1 MKKILKFIGILAVF
15 SCITGWVFYADH
27 FAIDKTN
34 RYRPLANGWVS
45 YHAAMYL
52 REEGNFINKVRT
64 AISDDLI
71 HGRFRPAFTFYVS
84 SPYALSPIIHKRS
97 VSSEGRSYDRLVNG
111 DLRLF
116 SYILLGSIALSFLFM
131 SLLIYSYTKEVVFSF
146 IPVCFIPL
154 SPSLTENLLQNYIDS
169 QEIPLVL
176 WLSVWMCFLLLAV
189 KTEKKWRMT
198 GYLIVSALFL
208 LLAFLTKETAL
219 ILSVAL
225 TAVTIMIACTGDK
238 RKSGIISFF
247 IMSVIAVACSF
258 SVYLI
263 VSLNNKGYAAN
274 YGALKITVIQEALT
288 ALWNGFSKYSLNNLY
303 GYIPIC
309 LFFFIAV
316 KERKKT
322 LNKISMSKHVALLV
336 LLLLLCVGFFLILV
350 PWRPI
355 LIKYLFPSIFF
366 FSFAVAFSLSFLTA
380 WSKKRFGK
388 KGYVLYILLLPYLF
402 YYNTIYARAKQE
414 RDYWADTASYGVSVV
429 DKLAESIEREVN
441 NSVKQQSIFL
451 EYGNSVDWANNIPW
465 AKLHLMRILNLDK
478 RINLVQQNGSS
489 ILNYQMPKAEL
500 TSLREYENGQKL
512 YLSNNPHEISTH
524 KFDVVYKGYRVN
536 QRPQS
541 EFDVNV
547 NTEKICYQITGER
560 IDWQGR
566 SHSLPEFSLY
576 QYKLAGC
583 KTSSR
588 NSFSGG
594 K

>member
-1 MKKILKFIGILAVF
+1 MKKTLSLIGMLAVF
-15 SCITGWVFYADH
+15 SCIIGWVFYADH

-52 REEGNFINKVRT
+52 HEEGNFMNKVRT

-84 SPYALSPIIHKRS
+84 SPYALSPIAHQRNAA
-97 VSSEGRSYDRLVNG
+97 SEERSYDRLVNG

-116 SYILLGSIALSFLFM
+116 SYILLGSVALSFLFM
-131 SLLIYSYTKEVVFSF
+131 SLLIYNYTKETVFSL
-146 IPVCFIPL
+146 IPVVFIPL

-169 QEIPLVL
+169 QEIPLLL
-176 WLSVWMCFLLLAV
+176 WLSIWIFFLFMTL
-189 KTEKKWRMT
+189 KTEKRMRIT
-198 GYLIVSALFL
+198 GYLTVSTLFL

-225 TAVTIMIACTGDK
+225 TAVTIMIKFIGDK
-238 RKSGIISFF
+238 GKSEIISFF
-247 IMSVIAVACSF
+247 ITSIIAIICSLAI
-258 SVYLI
+258 YLI
-263 VSLNNKGYAAN
+263 VSMNSKGYAAN

-288 ALWNGFSKYSLNNLY
+288 ALWSGFSKYSLNNLY
-303 GYIPIC
+303 GYAPLA
-309 LFFFIAV
+309 LFFFLAF

-322 LNKISMSKHVALLV
+322 LNNIFIIKHVSLLV
-336 LLLLLCVGFFLILV
+336 LLLLLCTGFFLILV

-380 WSKKRFGK
+380 WSKERFGK
-388 KGYVLYILLLPYLF
+388 KGYFLYILLLPYLF

-414 RDYWADTASYGVSVV
+414 RDYWTDTASYGVSVV
-429 DKLAESIEREVN
+429 DRLAESIEREVN

-451 EYGNSVDWANNIPW
+451 EYGTSVDWANNIPW

-500 TSLREYENGQKL
+500 TSFREYENGRKL

-524 KFDVVYKGYRVN
+524 QFDVLYKGYGVN
-536 QRPQS
+536 QKPQS
-541 EFDVNV
+541 EFAVNSG
-547 NTEKICYQITGER
+547 KICYKITGER

-576 QYKLAGC
+576 QYKPADC
-583 KTSSR
+583 KTSI
-588 NSFSGG
+588 NL